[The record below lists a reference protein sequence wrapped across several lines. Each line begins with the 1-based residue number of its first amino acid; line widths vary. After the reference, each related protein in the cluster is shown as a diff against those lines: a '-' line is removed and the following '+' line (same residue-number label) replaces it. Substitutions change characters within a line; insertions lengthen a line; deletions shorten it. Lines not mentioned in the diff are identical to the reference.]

1 MTRTCGILL
10 SAASETSHLPALTPE
25 EELVGENII
34 YIIEKAIMGL
44 LFLLNY
50 VKNDWKC
57 LNEKL
62 NKVPSTY
69 CTNSRRRKIFDKTYF
84 TGNWTQDLLSQYTT
98 YKAREVAILFLCQ
111 MRDTCSWIKISTGSS
126 QRSINRL
133 FRYPGVSQTTP
144 PPQISP
150 QNYWKNLTLK
160 QEARYSSCTTCP
172 MLVLDACGKCGSSLC
187 TTNMTSTLRDKAD
200 PSSSA
205 SSTSL
210 STSSCIAGAEI
221 SRFKS
226 KSTVWL

>member
-10 SAASETSHLPALTPE
+10 SAASEMSHLPALTPE
-25 EELVGENII
+25 EELVRENII
-34 YIIEKAIMGL
+34 YMIEKAILGL
-44 LFLLNY
+44 LFLLKFMFNIIEN
-50 VKNDWKC
+50 VLIKNWIRV
-57 LNEKL
+57 LTVQIAEEEKYL
-62 NKVPSTY
+62 IKHIS
-69 CTNSRRRKIFDKTYF
+69 SR
-84 TGNWTQDLLSQYTT
+84 NWTQDLQSQYTT
-98 YKAREVAILFLCQ
+98 YKAREVAILFLFLNQ
-111 MRDTCSWIKISTGSS
+111 NLNRKQSAIDKSLVYIP
-126 QRSINRL
+126 RSISNN
-133 FRYPGVSQTTP
+133 PPTP
-144 PPQISP
+144 A

-160 QEARYSSCTTCP
+160 HEARYSSCTTCP

-226 KSTVWL
+226 KSIVWL